1 MLYTRKQAAEALGVS
16 MTTLDKLRRER
27 KIGYYQMHSRCWIRF
42 SQAHLDQYLKAL
54 ENTPCR
60 AFSDVSTNS
69 SSGSSKKSTVNRL

>member
-1 MLYTRKQAAEALGVS
+1 MLYTRKEAAEVLGIS

-42 SQAHLDQYLKAL
+42 SQAHIDQYLRAL

-60 AFSDVSTNS
+60 MFSDVSTSTS
-69 SSGSSKKSTVNRL
+69 SVSGKKSTVNRL